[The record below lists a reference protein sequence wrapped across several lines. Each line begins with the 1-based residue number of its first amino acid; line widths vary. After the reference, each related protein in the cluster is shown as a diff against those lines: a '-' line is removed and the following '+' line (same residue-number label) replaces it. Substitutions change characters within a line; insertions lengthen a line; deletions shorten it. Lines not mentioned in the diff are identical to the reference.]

1 MLAAMLASLPALAA
15 DHAVSRQAST
25 PNDPFAAYEAQL
37 GDAASRTLN
46 RVAQPDLPIDTRL
59 PQNRRERQLPEMPKL
74 TQNSLQRVKR
84 LRPLL
89 EPILHEV
96 GVPPELSAVVLVESG
111 GEPAALSA
119 KGARGLWQIMPE
131 TARRYGLVVNADQ
144 DDRLDVLKS
153 TRAAAEYLRDLYAR
167 FHDWQLALA
176 AYNAGEQA
184 VQCAVVRTGAQAFSA
199 TGQALPQETRNYVPA
214 VLNAMGWFGEP
225 TPLPLTKYAPSDR
238 VVYATGR
245 Q

>member
-1 MLAAMLASLPALAA
+1 LAA
-15 DHAVSRQAST
+15 DPAASGQAST
-25 PNDPFAAYEAQL
+25 PSDPFAAYEAQL
-37 GDAASRTLN
+37 GEAASRTLE
-46 RVAQPDLPIDTRL
+46 RVAQPDLSPNTTRIAQHGGE
-59 PQNRRERQLPEMPKL
+59 PQVPEMPKL
-74 TQNSLQRVKR
+74 TQNSWQRVQR

-111 GEPAALSA
+111 GEPDALCA
-119 KGARGLWQIMPE
+119 KGARGLWQIMPQ

-184 VQCAVVRTGAQAFSA
+184 VQRAVVRTDAKAFSA
-199 TGQALPQETRNYVPA
+199 ARQALPQETRNYVPA
-214 VLNAMGWFGEP
+214 VLNAMGWSGKSTP
-225 TPLPLTKYAPSDR
+225 MPLPRYAPSDR
-238 VVYATGR
+238 VVYAPGR